1 MTEFHLT
8 SFFCVPMKKKKK
20 WLKVS
25 PFAKHYDY
33 LTEYLWGEQVS
44 TVCPKGN
51 VLEGSQHSSCQTVLL
66 KYFISNYALLN
77 ATEDG

>member
-33 LTEYLWGEQVS
+33 LTEYG
-44 TVCPKGN
+44 
-51 VLEGSQHSSCQTVLL
+51 GSRYLQ
-66 KYFISNYALLN
+66 YAQKVMSWKEVN
-77 ATEDG
+77 TAHAKQSF